1 MPRSQPRSGA
11 CADLTESIGFDHGHQ
26 VSCLRREEEKIELRV
41 AASDSVRLVSEISG
55 NGSCHQM
62 QCAAGDA
69 EPASRIGPGAAG
81 SLIAK
86 GRIERFDDLRNGD
99 ELLDIVLAK
108 VERIHFVFMTKTPL
122 QSSGGGDFFN
132 CSQRSTYIWETTS
145 AGFIA
150 RASRKAPVASSHRR
164 SL

>member
-1 MPRSQPRSGA
+1 
-11 CADLTESIGFDHGHQ
+11 
-26 VSCLRREEEKIELRV
+26 EEKIELRV
-41 AASDSVRLVSEISG
+41 AAADGIRLVSEISG
-55 NGSCHQM
+55 NGPGHQM

-69 EPASRIGPGAAG
+69 EPASRVDPGAAG
-81 SLIAK
+81 GLIAK
-86 GRIERFDDLRNGD
+86 GGMERLDDLRYGD

-108 VERIHFVFMTKTPL
+108 VEWLHFVFMTKTPL

-132 CSQRSTYIWETTS
+132 CSQRSIYIWETTS

-164 SL
+164 SR